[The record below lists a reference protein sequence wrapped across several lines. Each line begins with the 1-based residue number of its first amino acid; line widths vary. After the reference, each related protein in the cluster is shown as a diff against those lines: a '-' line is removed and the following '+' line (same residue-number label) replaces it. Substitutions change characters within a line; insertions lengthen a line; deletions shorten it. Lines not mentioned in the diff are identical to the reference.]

1 MQFGDLRRCSAPNID
16 TGGETYDKIVL
27 FRPIHQVEVV
37 VVFEGR
43 GVKHLER
50 YLGDLALLGLRH
62 DHVVLIEATEGRLC
76 LPKIVIIIHIKR
88 AFLFDWIKVL
98 SEWLHT
104 AQLLWDFVIDRE

>member
-37 VVFEGR
+37 VVFKGR

-50 YLGDLALLGLRH
+50 YLGDLTLLGLRH
-62 DHVVLIEATEGRLC
+62 DHVVLIEATEGRLSFT
-76 LPKIVIIIHIKR
+76 KKVIVNTKG
-88 AFLFDWIKVL
+88 AFFFNRVEVL
-98 SEWLHT
+98 SQRLH
-104 AQLLWDFVIDRE
+104 AP

>member
-37 VVFEGR
+37 VVFKGR

-62 DHVVLIEATEGRLC
+62 DHVVLIEATEGWLS
-76 LPKIVIIIHIKR
+76 LSEIVIVINAKG
-88 AFLFDWIKVL
+88 AFFFNRVKIL
-98 SEWLHT
+98 SQRLYT
-104 AQLLWDFVIDRE
+104 P